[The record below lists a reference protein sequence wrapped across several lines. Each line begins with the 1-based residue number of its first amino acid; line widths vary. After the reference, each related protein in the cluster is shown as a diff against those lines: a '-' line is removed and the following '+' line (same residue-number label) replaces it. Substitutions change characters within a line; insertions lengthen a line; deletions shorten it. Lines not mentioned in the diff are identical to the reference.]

1 MPLTAVAATSSRV
14 IGGRR
19 RASAGLPAGRRCP
32 TIYETGGD
40 SVVVQG
46 FVVSAD
52 QAGVALPSGE
62 ALVEIPA
69 ALLAE
74 ALRNLG

>member
-1 MPLTAVAATSSRV
+1 VNTRPETAVLRPIANLCTSGS
-14 IGGRR
+14 
-19 RASAGLPAGRRCP
+19 CP
-32 TIYETGGD
+32 TIYENGIDEAGSK

-52 QAGVALPSGE
+52 QAGVELPTGE
-62 ALVEIPA
+62 ALVRIPA

>member
-1 MPLTAVAATSSRV
+1 MNSTSESAA
-14 IGGRR
+14 
-19 RASAGLPAGRRCP
+19 PAGQPIIVRPIANLCTSGSCP
-32 TIYETGGD
+32 TIYETGDD

-62 ALVEIPA
+62 ALVKIPA